1 MELHKRTADEI
12 SAYVDG
18 YNASYKQ
25 FCECLKG
32 RRSVVDA
39 VRKMGKYVDIV
50 NNIAVGGADM
60 RGTDGV
66 D

>member
-25 FCECLKG
+25 FCECLGG
-32 RRSVVDA
+32 RRTVMDA
-39 VRKMGKYVDIV
+39 IRKMEKYVNIV
-50 NNIAVGGADM
+50 NNIAFSVANMGGDNNE
-60 RGTDGV
+60 
-66 D
+66 

>member
-1 MELHKRTADEI
+1 MKLHKRTADEI

-32 RRSVVDA
+32 RRTVMDA
-39 VRKMGKYVDIV
+39 IRKMEKYVGIV
-50 NNIAVGGADM
+50 NNIAFGGADM
-60 RGTDGV
+60 RGGQD
-66 D
+66 DR

>member
-39 VRKMGKYVDIV
+39 IRKMEKFVDIV
-50 NNIAVGGADM
+50 NNIAFGGAAM
-60 RGTDGV
+60 REQSHD

>member
-18 YNASYKQ
+18 YNACYKQ

-32 RRSVVDA
+32 RRSVANA
-39 VRKMGKYVDIV
+39 VREMRIHVDIV
-50 NNIAVGGADM
+50 NNIAFGGADM
-60 RGTDGV
+60 RGTE
-66 D
+66 